1 MASQNLLFMPDFLV
15 SIFRVALVGI
25 ILIGMI
31 MILLGIIHLTHNDD
45 SLTDE
50 ETQSYRQDI
59 PTEKRVISSKSVF
72 NNFLARSMKRA
83 VRKKS

>member
-31 MILLGIIHLTHNDD
+31 MILLGINHLTHNDD

>member
-1 MASQNLLFMPDFLV
+1 MASQKILFMPDFLV

-31 MILLGIIHLTHNDD
+31 MILLGINHLTHNDD

>member
-1 MASQNLLFMPDFLV
+1 MPDFLV

-31 MILLGIIHLTHNDD
+31 MILLGINHLTHNDD

-59 PTEKRVISSKSVF
+59 PTEKRVISSKSIF